1 MLKQKLLNL
10 KIKYKI
16 FLIVISCIAVLLCSE
31 FVSIAL
37 LSHTYQKICYQSI
50 SQSLLQSAISL
61 SEQLKTV
68 DSAADLLFSNR
79 TIQTQLMNY
88 RNTTSIAEKKL
99 CRSKIYTA
107 ICDYIFNSGKN
118 IISDIS
124 FYQNGELVSSSSSMN
139 SILPTN
145 VCDNLFKQAENAD
158 GATVWVS
165 DYSQTYGLFLVKE
178 INEIEKLSLDSLG
191 VMIIKPNIE
200 ELINSTTIFN
210 SSYEDATYLLFDG
223 DIPIFYSP
231 TLPSEDVRLL
241 KEQLT
246 SDYKVISSNSQS
258 YFAVHGT
265 LKEYGWEYIS
275 TVSYAPIAKTIST
288 AVRLSFITI
297 VFCILFAVISSG
309 ILISSITRHFD
320 ILVQKMKCFGNGQ
333 YKSDNACS
341 DYTWRKD
348 EIGLLHTSFDAMAH
362 KVDTLIEENYT
373 NELLKREAQIKSMES
388 QMDPH
393 FLYNTLDSIN
403 WRAKAIGASDI
414 SLITTALGTL
424 LRSTLSQKRCVF
436 TLCEELHILENY
448 ITIQKMRYQKRLE
461 CNIQIPEELLNCE
474 IPRFTIQPLVENAIR
489 YGLEEIS
496 ETCFIS
502 VKAMEENGNIL
513 IEVKNT
519 GSFFDENLLEK
530 LLSQEIQPHGFGIGI
545 INIHK
550 RLQLTYGTEYGLKTH
565 NIEDETSGEIYAV
578 VQIIFPKH
586 VLH

>member
-362 KVDTLIEENYT
+362 KVDTLEENYT

-424 LRSTLSQKRCVF
+424 LRSTLSQKSCVF

>member
-1 MLKQKLLNL
+1 
-10 KIKYKI
+10 
-16 FLIVISCIAVLLCSE
+16 
-31 FVSIAL
+31 
-37 LSHTYQKICYQSI
+37 
-50 SQSLLQSAISL
+50 
-61 SEQLKTV
+61 
-68 DSAADLLFSNR
+68 
-79 TIQTQLMNY
+79 
-88 RNTTSIAEKKL
+88 
-99 CRSKIYTA
+99 
-107 ICDYIFNSGKN
+107 
-118 IISDIS
+118 
-124 FYQNGELVSSSSSMN
+124 
-139 SILPTN
+139 
-145 VCDNLFKQAENAD
+145 
-158 GATVWVS
+158 
-165 DYSQTYGLFLVKE
+165 
-178 INEIEKLSLDSLG
+178 
-191 VMIIKPNIE
+191 
-200 ELINSTTIFN
+200 
-210 SSYEDATYLLFDG
+210 
-223 DIPIFYSP
+223 
-231 TLPSEDVRLL
+231 
-241 KEQLT
+241 
-246 SDYKVISSNSQS
+246 
-258 YFAVHGT
+258 
-265 LKEYGWEYIS
+265 
-275 TVSYAPIAKTIST
+275 
-288 AVRLSFITI
+288 
-297 VFCILFAVISSG
+297 
-309 ILISSITRHFD
+309 
-320 ILVQKMKCFGNGQ
+320 
-333 YKSDNACS
+333 
-341 DYTWRKD
+341 
-348 EIGLLHTSFDAMAH
+348 MAH

-424 LRSTLSQKRCVF
+424 LRSTLSQKSCVF